1 MTAKHQLNKG
11 ARGVPAPH
19 LALSVCTA
27 ACVSLFALAIPGS
40 GILGPIVML
49 AGLIIVHELGHFL
62 AAMYMGMPVEK
73 FNIGF
78 GPGVTLFKWRE
89 ADVRLS
95 ILPLGGYVKLAGFN
109 PEEPGA
115 EDPYGFLKQPAR
127 RRILFYS
134 GGIIANVI
142 ACAVLLYAVNVG
154 SDRYSVRSVN
164 VQVQEGSAAQ
174 AGGLVTGDELIRIGD
189 LTLPGSD
196 WNTQVVPYIRERP
209 EQPLEVQIKRDGE
222 LKDMTLTPRLQGG
235 IGFLGISATQ
245 VMNEK
250 PDRPLVFMDFLYAVP
265 KAIKET
271 FTLGALVVQ
280 GFWKLISFQSS
291 IKDIGGPIAIVKLG
305 SEAAKAGWEV
315 YCFMTA
321 FISMNLAVL
330 NALPIPFLDGGHICI
345 LLFEK
350 LRRKDITI
358 ETKEKILAIG
368 FYLMAAVMML
378 VVILDLMRLKS

>member
-1 MTAKHQLNKG
+1 M
-11 ARGVPAPH
+11 
-19 LALSVCTA
+19 
-27 ACVSLFALAIPGS
+27 ACSAIFVSLFALVIPGS

-62 AAMYMGMPVEK
+62 TAKYMGMPVEK

-78 GPGVTLFKWRE
+78 GPGITMFKWRE
-89 ADVRLS
+89 TDVRLS

-115 EDPYGFLKQPAR
+115 DDPYGFLKQPAKK
-127 RRILFYS
+127 RILFYS
-134 GGIIANVI
+134 GGIIANAL
-142 ACAVLLYAVNVG
+142 ACVALLYAVGVG
-154 SDRYSVRSVN
+154 IDRYSVQSVK

-174 AGGLVTGDELIRIGD
+174 EGGLQTGDELVRIGE
-189 LTLPGSD
+189 LSLPSAN

-209 EQPLEVQIKRDGE
+209 GRPLDVQIRRDGE
-222 LKDMTLTPRLQGG
+222 LNDLLLVPRLQGG
-235 IGFLGISATQ
+235 VGLLGISATQ

-250 PDRPLVFMDFLYAVP
+250 PDRPLGFGDLLSAAP
-265 KAIKET
+265 RAIKET
-271 FTLGALVVQ
+271 FALGALVVQ
-280 GFWKLISFQSS
+280 GFWKLVSFQSS

-345 LLFEK
+345 LACEK
-350 LRRKDITI
+350 LRRKDIAI
-358 ETKEKILAIG
+358 ETKEKILAMG
-368 FYLMAAVMML
+368 FYLMAAIMAL
-378 VVILDLMRLKS
+378 VVVLDLMRLKS